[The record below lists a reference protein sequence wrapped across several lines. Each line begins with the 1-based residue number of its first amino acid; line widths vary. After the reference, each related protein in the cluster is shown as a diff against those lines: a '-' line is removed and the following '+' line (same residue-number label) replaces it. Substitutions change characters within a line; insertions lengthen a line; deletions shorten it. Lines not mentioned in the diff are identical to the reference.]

1 MSSGLLPT
9 KGLTLLFVS
18 YGGTSLIVC
27 CALLGI
33 VLRVERD
40 NRSLPGQE
48 AGVMSAAKPLVLMMA
63 GGTGGHV
70 YPALAV
76 ATELLSRGYR
86 VEWVGTARGLEHRVV
101 PAAGI
106 VLHCLPVRGVR
117 GKNLLHKLQALWF
130 LSLASLAAL
139 WLVFRRAPG
148 CVVGMGGYVAGP
160 AGVAAWL
167 LRKPLLIHEQNAVAG
182 TTNRMLAP
190 LATKIVA
197 GFPGAFGKQFA
208 CTVTGNPVR
217 RQLLA
222 ARAIGT
228 YDFAGQRPLRLL
240 IRGGSLGAR
249 PLNEVIPGAVQR
261 VAREGGAVIEAWH
274 QTGAGHDEDVRG
286 RYQALL
292 DHGVRVVPFIED
304 MAAAYAW
311 ADLVLCRCGALTIAE
326 LTVMGRPAILVPLP
340 HAIDDHQSANARL
353 LTDCGAAVLLRQADM
368 TESAVYELLR
378 EYIGNPPRLSAMA
391 AAAFAAA
398 KPDAAERVSDCC
410 EELMYA

>member
-1 MSSGLLPT
+1 MT
-9 KGLTLLFVS
+9 
-18 YGGTSLIVC
+18 
-27 CALLGI
+27 A
-33 VLRVERD
+33 
-40 NRSLPGQE
+40 Q
-48 AGVMSAAKPLVLMMA
+48 KPLVLMMA

-106 VLHCLPVRGVR
+106 ELHCLPVRGVR
-117 GKNLLHKLQALWF
+117 GKNIWHKVLALVF
-130 LSLASLAAL
+130 LAAASIKAL

-182 TTNRMLAP
+182 TTNRLLAP

-197 GFPGAFGKQFA
+197 GFPGAFKGDVSF
-208 CTVTGNPVR
+208 TVPGNPVR
-217 RQLLA
+217 RELLLARERSPYTFSGGRPLQLLV
-222 ARAIGT
+222 
-228 YDFAGQRPLRLL
+228 L
-240 IRGGSLGAR
+240 GGSLGAQ
-249 PLNEVIPGAVQR
+249 PINNVVPAAVQ
-261 VAREGGAVIEAWH
+261 ALIEAEGAVIKVKH
-274 QTGAGHDEDVRG
+274 QSGAGHDEAVREQYG
-286 RYQALL
+286 QLL
-292 DHGVRVVPFIED
+292 ETGAVEVAPFVED

-326 LTVMGRPAILVPLP
+326 LCVLGRPAILVPLP
-340 HAIDDHQSANARL
+340 HAIDDHQSANARAL
-353 LTDCGAAVLLRQADM
+353 SDCGGGILLRQSDM
-368 TESAVYELLR
+368 TAASVLQLLR
-378 EYIGNPPRLSAMA
+378 ELNDEPQRLIAMA

-398 KPDAAERVSDCC
+398 TPDAAARVSDCC